1 MADSWGSLCQPYT
14 AMISFKLFLFI
25 YLLGGITF
33 IPLLLVTSFLIY
45 KKWFNNE
52 GSEED
57 DDERQPESAPLLV
70 DIDPEFKAGKLE
82 ENIGVDAS
90 KQGWLVITNQYY
102 HHPVELMN
110 RENMEEAVL
119 QRSQLKKKQR
129 YYTVL
134 KHGNP
139 FLYRSE
145 SLKSDLVH
153 AISLKD
159 MFVTIWPRKPGHE
172 LPDGSLFTSRTCIAL
187 FKTSAVQWVSSDG
200 LDSNQG
206 TLKFA
211 SNTFDGMLQRSDEQ
225 VDLVTS
231 NANQFYL
238 YVENTSEKEDWYFQ
252 LINATKMGT
261 ADAQS
266 PLSALNPIISAD
278 VAHFN
283 TADMLY
289 LIQAINSTKGQLTT
303 KWLNALLGRLF
314 LALQHTDTLNNYL
327 LDRVYKKLNKIRK
340 PGFLDDFVIE
350 KLDAGHSVPFI
361 TDPKLIELSP
371 EGKLKLSLNMMY
383 KGGLIIVIA
392 TKGNINLGSRFR
404 QREVSIKLSI
414 TVKEVTGPMEVIIKP
429 PPSNRIW
436 YAFTKDPVLD
446 LEIEPVV
453 SSNKLSYS
461 VITNAIKSKFAEA
474 IKESLVVP
482 FYDDIVFYSTE
493 HDVFRGGIWSKKRSS
508 ESSTKVKPEPSN
520 VSPAETPLPAISES
534 TLSANYNEEVVTQTS
549 QGGLLNPLTTSTSSL
564 NAGGLKA
571 RTIQKATTIKNALKS
586 SSAIKTVRSFPA
598 HSSSNSGVN
607 QSSDD
612 EINGSNAETTGYLMS
627 QTSNDEHLSDDL
639 AESSTKRI
647 FKSSIKKINK
657 WVKDKA
663 TKDGGDSSDFD
674 DLLQPDDT
682 LETASASRNETFSK
696 LTGQSDIYQAEIPR
710 TPENSG
716 KSTVPKMISSR
727 RRPRPPS
734 DLITGLQ
741 LENLAGLATPQPIR
755 PEGQRN
761 VSDAS
766 VASDTVRAF
775 VPEDMIASPL
785 ESPAMSANRIKRSS
799 MITDTGYDMSNV
811 QFSKK

>member
-1 MADSWGSLCQPYT
+1 
-14 AMISFKLFLFI
+14 MIGLKLFLFI

-33 IPLLLVTSFLIY
+33 IPLLLIISFFIY
-45 KKWFNNE
+45 KKWCN
-52 GSEED
+52 SEEAEED
-57 DDERQPESAPLLV
+57 GGDHQPENGLLLV

-82 ENIGVDAS
+82 ENIGVDVF

-110 RENMEEAVL
+110 RGNMEEAVL

-134 KHGNP
+134 KHGNL

-153 AISLKD
+153 AISLRD

-187 FKTSAVQWVSSDG
+187 FKTSAVQWIDSGG

-211 SNTFDGMLQRSDEQ
+211 SNTFDGMPQGSDEQ

-238 YVENTSEKEDWYFQ
+238 YVDNTSEKEDWYFQ

-261 ADAQS
+261 ANMQS

-289 LIQAINSTKGQLTT
+289 LVQTINSTKGQLAT

-314 LALQHTDTLNNYL
+314 LSLQQTDALNNYL

-340 PGFLDDFVIE
+340 PGFLDDFVIQ

-371 EGKLKLSLNMMY
+371 EGKLKLSLNLTY
-383 KGGLIIVIA
+383 KGGLILVIA

-404 QREVSIKLSI
+404 QREVPIKLSM

-429 PPSNRIW
+429 PPSNRLW

-446 LEIEPVV
+446 LDIEPVV

-461 VITNAIKSKFAEA
+461 VITNAIKGKFAEA

-493 HDVFRGGIWSKKRSS
+493 RDVFRGGIWSKKRSS
-508 ESSTKVKPEPSN
+508 ESSPEVKREPSS
-520 VSPAETPLPAISES
+520 VSPMGTSLSTVSES
-534 TLSANYNEEVVTQTS
+534 TLLANYDGQDLPQTS
-549 QGGLLNPLTTSTSSL
+549 QGALLNPLTTSTSSL
-564 NAGGLKA
+564 SGGGLKA

-586 SSAIKTVRSFPA
+586 GSNKKTGRIFPSY
-598 HSSSNSGVN
+598 SSSNSGVN
-607 QSSDD
+607 LSSDD
-612 EINGSNAETTGYLMS
+612 EINGSNAETTGYLMT
-627 QTSNDEHLSDDL
+627 QTSNDGHLSDDL

-647 FKSSIKKINK
+647 FKTSIKKINK

-682 LETASASRNETFSK
+682 LETASATRNETFGK
-696 LTGQSDIYQAEIPR
+696 LTGQSDIYQTEMPR

-716 KSTVPKMISSR
+716 KSAVPKMISSR

-734 DLITGLQ
+734 DLITGFQ
-741 LENLAGLATPQPIR
+741 LENLAGLTTPQLIR

-785 ESPAMSANRIKRSS
+785 ESPAMSASRLKRSS